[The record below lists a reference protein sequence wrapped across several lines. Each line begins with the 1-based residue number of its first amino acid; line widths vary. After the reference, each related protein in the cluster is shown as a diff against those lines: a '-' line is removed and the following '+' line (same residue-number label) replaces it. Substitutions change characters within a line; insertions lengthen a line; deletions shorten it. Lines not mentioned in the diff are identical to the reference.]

1 MTHSIDVTTQL
12 LREWK
17 LPMPPQD
24 GDKEERGRV
33 LIIGGSLEMPGAC
46 MLAVVAALR
55 AGAGKVCVATG
66 ASVAPLVAQAIP
78 EARVIG
84 LRESDDGGLLPS
96 EVERLPTTFDA
107 VLIGPGMQDEQV
119 VSAFVA
125 AVLPHFAAAKVVL
138 DATAMSIVLQDDARP
153 GESPFRFTSPVL
165 LTPHAGEMAH
175 LTGKSKE
182 AICDDPQ
189 ATAIEAAADWN
200 ATVALKGATT
210 FIATPAAQVW
220 RHTGGSVG
228 LAISGSGD
236 TLAGIIVGL
245 ASRGASLEQA
255 GVWGVAL
262 HARAGVSLEQRIGP
276 LGFLAREISTEVPR
290 LMRELGK

>member
-1 MTHSIDVTTQL
+1 MTDFIDVTTPL
-12 LREWK
+12 LRDWA
-17 LPMPPQD
+17 LPMPPED
-24 GDKEERGRV
+24 GDKDERGRV
-33 LIIGGSLEMPGAC
+33 LIIGGSREMPGAC

-84 LRESDDGGLLPS
+84 LRESDDGGLLPK
-96 EVERLPTTFDA
+96 EVDRLPTEFDA
-107 VLIGPGMQDEQV
+107 VLIGPGMQDEEV

-125 AVLPHFAAAKVVL
+125 AVLPRFASAKIVL
-138 DATAMSIVLQDDARP
+138 DATAMSIVLQDGARA
-153 GESPFRFTSPVL
+153 GGAFRFASPVV

-182 AICDDPQ
+182 SICDDPQ
-189 ATAIEAAADWN
+189 AAAVAAAADWN

-255 GVWGVAL
+255 SVWGVAL
-262 HARAGVSLEQRIGP
+262 HARAGVALEQRMGP
-276 LGFLAREISTEVPR
+276 LGFLAREISGEVPR
-290 LMRELGK
+290 LMRDLGK

>member
-1 MTHSIDVTTQL
+1 MSDFTDVTTPL
-12 LREWK
+12 LRDWA

-33 LIIGGSLEMPGAC
+33 LIIGGSREMPGAC
-46 MLAVVAALR
+46 ILAVVAALR

-66 ASVAPLVAQAIP
+66 SSVAPLVAQAIP

-96 EVERLPTTFDA
+96 EVDRLPTSFDA
-107 VLIGPGMQDEQV
+107 VLIGPGMQDEEV

-125 AVLPHFAAAKVVL
+125 AVLPRFTESKIVL
-138 DATAMSIVLQDDARP
+138 DATAMSIVLQDRAGKP
-153 GESPFRFTSPVL
+153 PFRFDSPVV

-175 LTGKSKE
+175 LTGKSKDS
-182 AICDDPQ
+182 ICEDPQ
-189 ATAIEAAADWN
+189 SAAVAAAAGWN

-210 FIATPAAQVW
+210 FIVTPTAQVW

-236 TLAGIIVGL
+236 TLAGIIAGI

-255 GVWGVAL
+255 TVWGVAL
-262 HARAGVSLEQRIGP
+262 HARAGVSLEQRMGP
-276 LGFLAREISTEVPR
+276 LGFLAREISAEVPR
-290 LMRELGK
+290 LMRDLGK